1 MNRKTKEMIANNGL
15 SEKPVYTEEDLKILA
30 ERLMF
35 HKKNPKAWN
44 IIKQLQAIDFNPF
57 LFEAW
62 AEQTNDEY
70 DYKAILFESS
80 QDNLPLLINEQMDF
94 MEDVVFQWRLERNK

>member
-1 MNRKTKEMIANNGL
+1 MNQKTKEML
-15 SEKPVYTEEDLKILA
+15 SKNRLLDKPVYSEEDLKILD

-35 HKKNPKAWN
+35 IKKDSKAWN
-44 IIKQLQAIDFNPF
+44 IIKQLRAIDYNPF

-62 AEQTNDEY
+62 ADQTNDEY

-80 QDNLPLLINEQMDF
+80 MENLPLIINEELDTI
-94 MEDVVFQWRLERNK
+94 EDIVLRWRLERNK